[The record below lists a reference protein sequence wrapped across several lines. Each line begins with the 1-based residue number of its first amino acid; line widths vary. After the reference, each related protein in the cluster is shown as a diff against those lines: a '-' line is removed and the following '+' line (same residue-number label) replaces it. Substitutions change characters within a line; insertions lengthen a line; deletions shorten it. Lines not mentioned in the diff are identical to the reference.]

1 MVLQD
6 FDHRACFVPF
16 SGVTSGLVLDQDCVA
31 AFEGGEALRVF
42 IPSGA
47 ACDGPFGQCP
57 LTEVQFV

>member
-1 MVLQD
+1 M
-6 FDHRACFVPF
+6 
-16 SGVTSGLVLDQDCVA
+16 TSGLVLDQDCVA

-42 IPSGA
+42 IPSAA